1 MGYRRTRKHKSRK
14 SKSRKY
20 RRQRGGDEQP
30 VTSTETNITGT
41 IDEYLNEANELIGT
55 VKKETETT
63 VSDLFNSIGSVFS
76 SNNSQSTTPQATTP
90 QPTTPQTAGRKRRR
104 RKHKKT
110 HRK

>member
-14 SKSRKY
+14 SKSRRY

-30 VTSTETNITGT
+30 VTSTETNITET
-41 IDEYLNEANELIGT
+41 INTSLNEANKVIGD

-63 VSDLFNSIGSVFS
+63 VSDWFGSIGSMFS
-76 SNNSQSTTPQATTP
+76 SSDRT
-90 QPTTPQTAGRKRRR
+90 QPTTLQTAGRKRRR
-104 RKHKKT
+104 KHKRT

>member
-1 MGYRRTRKHKSRK
+1 MGYRKTRKNKSRK

-55 VKKETETT
+55 T
-63 VSDLFNSIGSVFS
+63 VSNLFNSIGSVLS
-76 SNNSQSTTPQATTP
+76 SNSSQSTTSQSTI
-90 QPTTPQTAGRKRRR
+90 PQTAGRKRIR
-104 RKHKKT
+104 RKHKRT